1 MNLGAQGKQIKTNN
15 ARLQYKKNN
24 QIKKFWLG
32 EDSSSKST
40 DSDPHSIKLDLQKWK
55 CQ

>member
-1 MNLGAQGKQIKTNN
+1 MNLGAQDKQIKTIN
-15 ARLQYKKNN
+15 ARLPYKKNN

-32 EDSSSKST
+32 EDSSFKST
-40 DSDPHSIKLDLQKWK
+40 DSDPPSIKLDLQKWK